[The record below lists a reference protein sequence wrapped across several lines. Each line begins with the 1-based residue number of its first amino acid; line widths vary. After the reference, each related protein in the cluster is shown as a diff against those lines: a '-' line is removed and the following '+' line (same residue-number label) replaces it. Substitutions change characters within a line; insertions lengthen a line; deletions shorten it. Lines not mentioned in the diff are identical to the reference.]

1 MEFVDKIYE
10 FIMYI
15 IKTIKGLVASLKGE
29 EEETTTIV
37 PDTDGEGDT
46 TNL

>member
-37 PDTDGEGDT
+37 PDTDGEGGIT
-46 TNL
+46 VL

>member
-1 MEFVDKIYE
+1 MDFVQKIYD

-29 EEETTTIV
+29 EEETTIKNETV
-37 PDTDGEGDT
+37 TE
-46 TNL
+46 